1 MGLKQPGLG
10 IAATVLIM
18 AIALA
23 FVSIFDFAAFTGWVA
38 YFLLSVIPIQIVMAI
53 TWAGAHP
60 RSASRAPQPARGAVL
75 TVFALIVGAIAAAAA
90 LRVAGGGI
98 TPPTPMLA
106 HWAIVAVPVT
116 FWAAIMWNGW
126 PFTKLSANTVVAG
139 LAMLVACYI
148 VNHLLFRLLF
158 NYEFMQGA
166 PVYVPAL
173 DPHGLFNAWS
183 ALVFYVTALAAM
195 FLMLSFDLWP
205 LTKFPAVMQQP
216 MLGLVWTI
224 VALALGAVAFAIG
237 VNVLHMDTVA
247 FMVKVPVPFIFG
259 TIVVLNMLQNSLF
272 GKMAQ
277 PLKGVMNV
285 IAVVVVGTVLSL
297 LYGALAPAVTGR
309 LNAGPPSYDFEI
321 WLASALLSVTFPFLI
336 FYAEFF
342 KFWPLAESP
351 APQPAPA
358 SAAH

>member
-18 AIALA
+18 AVALG
-23 FVSIFDFAAFTGWVA
+23 FVSLFDFAAFTGWVA
-38 YFLLSVIPIQIVMAI
+38 YFLLCVIPIQIVMAI

-60 RSASRAPQPARGAVL
+60 RSASRAPQPVRGL
-75 TVFALIVGAIAAAAA
+75 MMTVVALIVGAIAAAAA
-90 LRVAGGGI
+90 LRLAGGGI
-98 TPPTPMLA
+98 SPPTPMLA
-106 HWAIVAVPVT
+106 HWAIVAVPIT

-126 PFTKLSANTVVAG
+126 PFTKLTTNTVVAG
-139 LAMLVACYI
+139 LAMLVVCYV
-148 VNHLLFRLLF
+148 VNHLLFRMLF

-173 DPHGLFNAWS
+173 DPHGMFNAWS

-205 LTKFPAVMQQP
+205 LTKFPTVMQQP
-216 MLGLVWTI
+216 MLGLVWTVI
-224 VALALGAVAFAIG
+224 ALVLGAVAFVVG

-272 GKMAQ
+272 RKLEQ
-277 PLKGVMNV
+277 PMKGIMNV
-285 IAVVVVGTVLSL
+285 IAVVIVGTVLSL

-309 LNAGPPSYDFEI
+309 LNAGPPTYDFEI

-358 SAAH
+358 SAGH